1 MTSTYSVGVDVGGSF
16 TDVALTTPGGTHRA
30 KAPTNPDDFSDGVLA
45 ALTLVAVQ
53 DGLTLTDLLPRVT
66 RMGLGTTAV
75 TNVITALSGTTVG
88 LVTTAGF
95 EGELAVSNGIRP
107 SDAEGRV
114 HAPELLVPLR
124 RTVGL
129 HERIDRFGEV
139 LQPLDETEVLE
150 AARHLIE
157 DQGADALAV
166 SLMSAYA
173 NPHHEHHAAQLIRAA
188 HPDVPVFVAT
198 ELGPTIGFS
207 QRTMLAVLNAYSAN
221 AIDGIEDLLDELQ
234 RQGLEIPVK
243 LINASGGA
251 IGVEA
256 ARRAPM
262 NLMHSGPSG
271 GVTAAAELAARH
283 GLDKVI
289 AADMGGTSFDI
300 SVITDGQPFRRLNAE
315 VLEVPTSMSAVDV
328 RSIGSGGGSI
338 AWTDR
343 RGMLRVGPRSARSFP
358 GPACYGRGGTE
369 PTVTDA
375 LLVLGFIDPKHF
387 LGGSMSLDLDAAR
400 AACAWVGEQIGLDG
414 IAVAQGIW
422 TLALADMVAAV
433 RMVFNRRGLD
443 VREYSI
449 VSYGGCGSLFT
460 AAIGQ
465 ALGVRHVVVPE
476 VASVFSAFGAATA
489 NIRRERTQSVSVEL
503 PTEPG
508 LVEAVVTQL
517 LADVHRDLDEER
529 VPTDP
534 RKITLEADLRY
545 KRQRFDLSV
554 PFQHELPIADALEHA
569 EKEFFE
575 LYTKIYGTGSA
586 LLGAPVELVT
596 VRAIGIGTTSTPPV
610 TAVSADATEIAGR
623 PAPAGVR
630 MVVLPGVEQPVNVDV
645 FDETALRPGV
655 TITGPACIDKV
666 DTTVWLPTGATAAV
680 AADRTLVLGLSA
692 ITTGVQ
698 R

>member
-1 MTSTYSVGVDVGGSF
+1 MTRTYSVGVDVGGSF
-16 TDVALTTPGGTHRA
+16 TDIALTTPNGTHRA
-30 KAPTNPDDFSDGVLA
+30 KAPTNPQDFSDGVLT
-45 ALTLVAVQ
+45 ALELVATHA
-53 DGLTLTDLLPRVT
+53 GCTLTDLLPRIA

-75 TNVITALSGTTVG
+75 TNVIAALSGTTVG
-88 LVTTAGF
+88 LLTTAGF

-107 SDAEGRV
+107 SGPDGRV
-114 HAPELLVPLR
+114 HAPELLVPIR
-124 RTVGL
+124 NTVGL

-139 LQPLDETEVLE
+139 LHSLDETEVLE

-157 DQGADALAV
+157 DRGAAALAV

-173 NPHHEHHAAQLIRAA
+173 NPSHEHRAAQLIRAA
-188 HPDVPVFVAT
+188 HPNVPVFAAT
-198 ELGPTIGFS
+198 ELSPTIGFF
-207 QRTMLAVLNAYSAN
+207 QRTMFAVLNAYSAD
-221 AIDGIEDLLDELQ
+221 AIDGVEDLLDELQ
-234 RQGLEIPVK
+234 RLGLAVPVK
-243 LINASGGA
+243 LMNASGGA
-251 IGVEA
+251 IGVGA

-271 GVTAAAELAARH
+271 GVAAAAELAARH

-300 SVITDGQPFRRLNAE
+300 SMITDGQPFRRLNAE

-358 GPACYGRGGTE
+358 GPACYGRGGTD

-375 LLVLGFIDPKHF
+375 LLVLGFIDPDHF
-387 LGGSMSLDLDAAR
+387 LGGSMTLDLEAAT
-400 AACAWVGEQIGLDG
+400 AACAHVGEPIGLDAIG
-414 IAVAQGIW
+414 VARGIW

-489 NIRRERTQSVSVEL
+489 NIRRERTQSVAVEL
-503 PTEPG
+503 PTAPTS
-508 LVEAVVTQL
+508 VEAVVVQL
-517 LADVHRDLDEER
+517 LQAVHLDLDEER
-529 VPTDP
+529 VPADA
-534 RKITLEADLRY
+534 RRVTLEADLRY

-554 PFQHELPIADALEHA
+554 AFQHELSIADALEHA

-575 LYTKIYGTGSA
+575 LYTRIYGTGSS

-596 VRAIGIGTTSTPPV
+596 LRAIGMGTIATP
-610 TAVSADATEIAGR
+610 AVGDASEATEDAGQ
-623 PAPAGVR
+623 PAPVGVR
-630 MVVLPGVEQPVNVDV
+630 TVDLPGSAQPLNVDWL
-645 FDETALRPGV
+645 DETALHPGV

-666 DTTVWLPTGATAAV
+666 DTTVWLPPGATATV
-680 AADRTLVLGLSA
+680 AADRTLILDLSA
-692 ITTGVQ
+692 TIPGAPS
-698 R
+698 